1 MIKQMSPADV
11 RELLGISRSAMRY
24 YMSKGLISAKKNE
37 ENGYS
42 YFSGNDLLELIDVAY
57 YRNCMDAD
65 ADDIKRL
72 TFAPSLTEME
82 ANYEEEID
90 AYEKKIKK
98 QLVYLDMLRDF
109 DKQIKRAIKCQNK
122 IREVYL
128 DAPFYL
134 YYPELDRNVNVRADH
149 FQVSYWVSEFA
160 MEGDGP
166 VYKRSSM
173 MVGVEFVETLDTD
186 FPGIPYQKIFGGNFL
201 YTSFCSERELNDVA
215 MLEPVVAYAKTHGY
229 KLAEPMF
236 IRYLLTFRKEGV
248 GRCHCYEVYLP
259 IV

>member
-72 TFAPSLTEME
+72 TFAPSLMEME

-98 QLVYLDMLRDF
+98 QYRFSASVYASDDF
-109 DKQIKRAIKCQNK
+109 YFTVPHTTNQ
-122 IREVYL
+122 
-128 DAPFYL
+128 
-134 YYPELDRNVNVRADH
+134 
-149 FQVSYWVSEFA
+149 
-160 MEGDGP
+160 
-166 VYKRSSM
+166 
-173 MVGVEFVETLDTD
+173 
-186 FPGIPYQKIFGGNFL
+186 
-201 YTSFCSERELNDVA
+201 SF
-215 MLEPVVAYAKTHGY
+215 H
-229 KLAEPMF
+229 
-236 IRYLLTFRKEGV
+236 I
-248 GRCHCYEVYLP
+248 
-259 IV
+259 